1 MTTKNRHEKYVPF
14 APIRL
19 PDRKWPNIVLTTAPD
34 WCSVDL
40 RDGNQA
46 LVIPMNHAE
55 KLQLKLGKATGSDEL
70 PRLRAQKERLEVL
83 CRTLQVCACVWGREG
98 REHLFVTTNTAPDA
112 SAPEPSNTSSAA
124 PEICHN

>member
-1 MTTKNRHEKYVPF
+1 MRVVVVSLGAAGFQRSTLHVCLALLRP
-14 APIRL
+14 L
-19 PDRKWPNIVLTTAPD
+19 PCMWCVLAQ
-34 WCSVDL
+34 V
-40 RDGNQA
+40 
-46 LVIPMNHAE
+46 E